1 MIYIKIIN
9 SKIWKEEEENNEL
22 NIQEIQLIKL
32 KDLNLSQERAYWKN
46 YILKYF
52 IYFLNN
58 F

>member
-46 YILKYF
+46 YILEYF